1 MSNKQ
6 TSNMKSRKEGENN
19 KIPLIRISFI
29 SGILLLSDLVMV
41 FFSFYLATAIRG
53 WLIPWLGGQVFWPA
67 YLPIVYLCMGFTA
80 ILFLLNGLYP
90 GYGLTAVKELA
101 KIIKTITLVYTFL
114 GVSVYLLKSYT
125 YFPRSIF
132 FTAWLISLITIPLM
146 RFVIRNRVSLTG
158 WYGIPVIYIN
168 DETFQSEVFESIMR
182 CRRMG
187 WNVIGIFHHRKVNH
201 EYSFSDIPTLF
212 TWEEMTKFKE
222 KNRINTAI
230 YSSSLQETQVQENG
244 DTWRLINSLFKKV
257 IMVIPNYHLA
267 SVWVEPRDLEG
278 RLGLELT
285 FHLLDP
291 VAKILKRVLDLIG
304 GLILILILSP
314 ILLFISIAI
323 YVDSPGLIFYR
334 QKRLG
339 RSFET
344 FWALKFRTMIKDA
357 DKRLREILESNP
369 EVRREYEIYHKL
381 SDDPR
386 ITWIGRLLRKYSL
399 DELPQLW
406 NVIKGE
412 MSLVGPRAYMPEELN
427 DMGKYADLI
436 LKVRPGMTG
445 WWQVMGRQNTTFQ
458 TRLRMDEYYLSN
470 WSLWMDLYIFY
481 KTIWVVLSGTGT

>member
-1 MSNKQ
+1 MKDIPEDPRQ
-6 TSNMKSRKEGENN
+6 KKEEKSR
-19 KIPLIRISFI
+19 PLLNISVV
-29 SGILLLSDLVMV
+29 SSVLLLSDLVLV
-41 FFSFYLATAIRG
+41 YSSFYFAMNVRR
-53 WLIPWLGGQVFWPA
+53 WLIPWLGGQVYWPV
-67 YLPIVYLCMGFTA
+67 YLPVVYLCMGFTV

-90 GYGLTAVKELA
+90 GYGLTAVREMA
-101 KIIKTITLVYTFL
+101 KIIKTITLVYAFL

-132 FTAWLISLITIPLM
+132 FMAWLVSLFTIPLM
-146 RFVIRNRVSLTG
+146 RFIIRNRISLSDL
-158 WYGIPVIYIN
+158 YGIPVIFIA
-168 DETFQSEVFESIMR
+168 DDDLPRQLLESVMR

-187 WNVIGIFHHRKVNH
+187 WNVLGIYVDEEKSHNLQ
-201 EYSFSDIPTLF
+201 DLTLPTLDS
-212 TWEEMTKFKE
+212 WEEIKRFKE
-222 KNRINTAI
+222 RNRINTAI
-230 YSSSLQETQVQENG
+230 YSAPLSG
-244 DTWRLINSLFKKV
+244 DDVRDSKHNWRLINALFKNI

-291 VAKILKRVLDLIG
+291 IAKVIKKIMDIVGGVILLI
-304 GLILILILSP
+304 ILSP
-314 ILLFISIAI
+314 LLLFISLAI
-323 YVDSPGLIFYR
+323 YIDSPGPIFYR

-344 FWALKFRTMIKDA
+344 FWALKFRTMVKDA
-357 DKRLREILESNP
+357 DESLKELLENNP
-369 EVRREYEIYHKL
+369 QARREYEIFHKL

-386 ITWIGRLLRKYSL
+386 ITRVGRWLRKYSL

-412 MSLVGPRAYMPEELN
+412 MSLVGPRAYMPEELE
-427 DMGKYADLI
+427 DMGRYVDLI

-470 WSLWMDLYIFY
+470 WSLWMDIYIFY